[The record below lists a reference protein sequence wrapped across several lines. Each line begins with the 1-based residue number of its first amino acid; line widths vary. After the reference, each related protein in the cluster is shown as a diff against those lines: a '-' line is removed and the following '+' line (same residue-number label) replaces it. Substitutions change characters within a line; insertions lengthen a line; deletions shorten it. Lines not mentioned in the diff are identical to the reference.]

1 MTYDIEK
8 FDMVYAS
15 VVQAIKE
22 AIQRSQ
28 ARTLHLMNGEV
39 LSLYYGI
46 GRYISENSR
55 AKTWGTGALTQI
67 SSQLQKE
74 MPGQK
79 GYSEANLKNM
89 RSFYEEWHPYINR
102 QPMADDLESTSQL
115 IPCTCDRID
124 EELMLREI
132 RVLPPAEE
140 LSKCINLS
148 DKASD
153 IHSEV

>member
-55 AKTWGTGALTQI
+55 AKTWGTGSLAQI
-67 SSQLQKE
+67 SSQL
-74 MPGQK
+74 
-79 GYSEANLKNM
+79 
-89 RSFYEEWHPYINR
+89 
-102 QPMADDLESTSQL
+102 
-115 IPCTCDRID
+115 
-124 EELMLREI
+124 
-132 RVLPPAEE
+132 
-140 LSKCINLS
+140 
-148 DKASD
+148 
-153 IHSEV
+153 